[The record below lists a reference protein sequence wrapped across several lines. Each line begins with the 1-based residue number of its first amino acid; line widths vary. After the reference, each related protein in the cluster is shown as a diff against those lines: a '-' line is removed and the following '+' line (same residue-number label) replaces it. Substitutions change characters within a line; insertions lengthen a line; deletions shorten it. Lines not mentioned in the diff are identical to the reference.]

1 MGQTELTLV
10 IGSALVVAVVVGW
23 TLRWIF
29 AKMNT
34 SGPMASA
41 EVTGRMREAEA
52 AQEAAEAQLAEVT
65 ENARRM
71 ESQLN
76 AELEAAMSGL
86 GNARREA
93 EAWREE
99 AEAWRTETE
108 EIRHDQ
114 EEQQD

>member
-10 IGSALVVAVVVGW
+10 IGSALVMAVVVGW

-34 SGPMASA
+34 SGPMATS
-41 EVTGRMREAEA
+41 EVTARMREAEK
-52 AQEAAEAQLAEVT
+52 AQEVAEKQLAEV
-65 ENARRM
+65 EANARQV

-99 AEAWRTETE
+99 ADAWRTETE
-108 EIRHDQ
+108 EVRHDH
-114 EEQQD
+114 EEQT